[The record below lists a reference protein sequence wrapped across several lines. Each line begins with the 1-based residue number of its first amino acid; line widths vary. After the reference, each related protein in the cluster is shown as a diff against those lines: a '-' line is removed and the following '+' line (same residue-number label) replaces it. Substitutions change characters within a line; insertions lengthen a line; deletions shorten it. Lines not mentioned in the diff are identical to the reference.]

1 MMLNLQQDSFQGH
14 DLLLRVDAEDL
25 KVCVGGQL
33 PDGSDQVA
41 ALLRSLLAFAGQEQ
55 AASGHR
61 LKEKKSFEI
70 FPFLLFSKSSHIH
83 SLTDG
88 AAKIIFCLQ
97 FFSYHLM
104 LRLGFEPTSVSR
116 VAPTRHH

>member
-1 MMLNLQQDSFQGH
+1 MLNLQQDSFQGH

-25 KVCVGGQL
+25 EVCVGGQL

-61 LKEKKSFEI
+61 LKEKKKSFEI
-70 FPFLLFSKSSHIH
+70 FSFLIFFQILASAIRSKM
-83 SLTDG
+83 T
-88 AAKIIFCLQ
+88 
-97 FFSYHLM
+97 
-104 LRLGFEPTSVSR
+104 RLGIFFVYNFFPTSLCCGWG
-116 VAPTRHH
+116 

>member
-25 KVCVGGQL
+25 EVCVGGQL

-41 ALLRSLLAFAGQEQ
+41 ALLRSLLAFAGQEK

-61 LKEKKSFEI
+61 LKEKKRALRF
-70 FPFLLFSKSSHIH
+70 FLFLFFSKF
-83 SLTDG
+83 L
-88 AAKIIFCLQ
+88 
-97 FFSYHLM
+97 HL
-104 LRLGFEPTSVSR
+104 RF
-116 VAPTRHH
+116 AQK

>member
-1 MMLNLQQDSFQGH
+1 MLNLQQDSFQGH

-25 KVCVGGQL
+25 EVCVGGQL

-70 FPFLLFSKSSHIH
+70 FSFLIFFQILASAIRSKM
-83 SLTDG
+83 T
-88 AAKIIFCLQ
+88 
-97 FFSYHLM
+97 
-104 LRLGFEPTSVSR
+104 RLGLFFVYNSYPTTLCCGGGSNLL
-116 VAPTRHH
+116 